1 MCSASQARRGQKE
14 EGFRMKT
21 PQLCLSLT
29 ISLALLQANLLQANA
44 SPNSQAIWEKLAGAS
59 QTKSS
64 QKPVQKKA
72 QQVVRKSAAT
82 KTVATA
88 GTYNATGIAN
98 SGTNGQVAL
107 FFGKDKD
114 SNPANKAPGAAL
126 TIHSSM
132 SEQEAAPEKTASA
145 EQPKIVA
152 MDPSVVSDAAAINAT
167 AAAAPAEAIPAP
179 AAPSKENK
187 NLLAQ
192 LAPDQ
197 ILVADASGDPG
208 STASTPIP
216 PVVSGTVDLEEFK
229 PSNSIDLKV
238 SQSRTFK
245 LRNKI
250 IRTSIS
256 EPAIAEPV
264 VVAENQMVL
273 LGKAPGGA
281 TLVIWDDAGNSVA
294 IDVKVSRDYSSLQS
308 MLREVDPRIIVKP
321 FSINGTDR
329 VVLMGDV
336 DHPESVI
343 RAFAVANAFMDDRGM
358 NITVAN
364 SRILGQ
370 RPGETGAAAAAAGGQ
385 TLSAISQVDRY
396 QFFGNQNNNISKA
409 QTIISE
415 GGRVTS
421 LIQVRKTPL
430 IVLHTTFMEMNS
442 AAVRELGLQLGIAF
456 TSQSFGFAIGGNPI
470 QGANNGNFLTTQPG
484 VNGTYGTMQNPVYG
498 NTNTNLTGLQNI
510 SGGGGAGLNALQ
522 GLFASPQTI
531 QILPGTNSAVIT
543 QNPGFNFFPVP
554 ASVGA
559 IGPGGAFG
567 NLPYVIPPGIN
578 PQFGAST
585 APVNFFGGGV
595 ANNYSNLGQ
604 GVPNGLPSLLG
615 GQSLFGSP
623 GGAVFTGADL
633 ANMFQAVSNFSSNQ
647 ASRWSINPTVQ
658 GTIGYSRARI
668 LAEPTLVTIS
678 GERAAFLAGGEIPIL
693 QSIATAGTAAQ
704 SIVFEP
710 YGLRL
715 NMIPVLLENGTI
727 NLQVSPEERLLDR
740 ANAFILPNQAF
751 AGGAISSIPA
761 FTTRKTQTTVEMKP
775 GQELFISG
783 LVSQNSGR
791 SLQKTPMIGE
801 VPVLG
806 ALYRSKAFAKNES
819 ELIVSVRPEV
829 ILPGTP
835 GQLKIPAE
843 LNKMEGSR
851 DLNILQVEP
860 STIDEGQYRS
870 GMVEKTFQIPNT
882 LPAGAPI
889 PDSTK

>member
-1 MCSASQARRGQKE
+1 
-14 EGFRMKT
+14 MKT

-29 ISLALLQANLLQANA
+29 LSLALLQANLLQASA
-44 SPNSQAIWEKLAGAS
+44 SPGSQAIWEKLSGATQAS
-59 QTKSS
+59 SKSS
-64 QKPVQKKA
+64 QKPVQKKKA
-72 QQVVRKSAAT
+72 PQVVRKSPAVKSLAS
-82 KTVATA
+82 A

-98 SGTNGQVAL
+98 GGSSGQVAL
-107 FFGKDKD
+107 FFGKKDKED
-114 SNPANKAPGAAL
+114 SPANKAPGAAL

-132 SEQEAAPEKTASA
+132 TEQEAAPVAA
-145 EQPKIVA
+145 AAIEQPKVVA
-152 MDPSVVSDAAAINAT
+152 MDPSVASDAAAINAT
-167 AAAAPAEAIPAP
+167 PAPAPAIAEVLPAP
-179 AAPSKENK
+179 AAATPASSPVSKENK

-197 ILVADASGDPG
+197 ILLADAGD
-208 STASTPIP
+208 SATATTPIP

-229 PSNSIDLKV
+229 PSNTIELKV

-256 EPAIAEPV
+256 DPAIAEPV

-273 LGKAPGGA
+273 LGKAPGGS

-294 IDVKVSRDYSSLQS
+294 IDVKVARDYSALQS

-321 FSINGTDR
+321 FSVGGADR

-370 RPGETGAAAAAAGGQ
+370 RPGEQGGAAQQGGASGQ
-385 TLSAISQVDRY
+385 LSAISQVDRY
-396 QFFGNQNNNISKA
+396 TFFGNQNNNISKA
-409 QTIISE
+409 QTIISD

-421 LIQVRKTPL
+421 LIQIRKTPL
-430 IVLHTTFMEMNS
+430 IVLHCTFMEMNS

-456 TSQSFGFAIGGNPI
+456 TSQSFGFAIGGNST
-470 QGANNGNFLTTQPG
+470 QLANNGNYLTTQPG
-484 VNGTYGTMQNPVYG
+484 VNGTYGTMQNPLVL

-510 SGGGGAGLNALQ
+510 SGGGAAGLNALQ
-522 GLFASPQTI
+522 GLFQAP
-531 QILPGTNSAVIT
+531 AVVTVGAGGNTVTT
-543 QNPGFNFFPVP
+543 QDPGFNFFPVP
-554 ASVGA
+554 AAFTGNP
-559 IGPGGAFG
+559 IFG
-567 NLPYVIPPGIN
+567 NQPFLVPPGTN

-585 APVNFFGGGV
+585 APVNFFGGGLSNV
-595 ANNYSNLGQ
+595 YSNLGQ
-604 GVPNGLPSLLG
+604 GVLNGLPGLLG
-615 GQSLFGSP
+615 GQALFGSP
-623 GGAVFTGADL
+623 GGATFQQGDL
-633 ANMFQAVSNFSSNQ
+633 ANMFQAISNFSSNQ

-658 GTIGYSRARI
+658 GTIGYSRSRI

-727 NLQVSPEERLLDR
+727 NLQVSPEERLLDK
-740 ANAFILPNQAF
+740 ANAFILPNQSF
-751 AGGAISSIPA
+751 NNGAPSVIPA

-843 LNKMEGSR
+843 LNKMEGTR

-860 STIDEGQYRS
+860 SVIDEGQYRS

>member
-1 MCSASQARRGQKE
+1 MNK
-14 EGFRMKT
+14 

-29 ISLALLQANLLQANA
+29 LSLALLQANLLQASA
-44 SPNSQAIWEKLAGAS
+44 SPGSAAIWEKLAGAS
-59 QTKSS
+59 QTSSTSNKKAAKKKTAQVVKKSS
-64 QKPVQKKA
+64 ALKRSTLA
-72 QQVVRKSAAT
+72 S
-82 KTVATA
+82 A
-88 GTYNATGIAN
+88 GTYNAAGIAN
-98 SGTNGQVAL
+98 GGSNGQVAL
-107 FFGKDKD
+107 FFGKNKD
-114 SNPANKAPGAAL
+114 ANPAGQEPGAAL
-126 TIHSSM
+126 TIHSPMPENQAAPAVAAAS
-132 SEQEAAPEKTASA
+132 SEQPNLL
-145 EQPKIVA
+145 A
-152 MDPSVVSDAAAINAT
+152 MGNSVVSDAAAVS
-167 AAAAPAEAIPAP
+167 AAAPAIAAATP
-179 AAPSKENK
+179 AAAPKESK

-197 ILVADASGDPG
+197 VLADAGDV
-208 STASTPIP
+208 STATTPIP

-229 PSNSIDLKV
+229 PSNTIELKV

-256 EPAIAEPV
+256 DPAIAEPV

-273 LGKAPGGA
+273 LGKAPGGS

-294 IDVKVSRDYSSLQS
+294 IDVKVARDYTGLQA

-321 FSINGTDR
+321 FSVGGADR

-336 DHPESVI
+336 DHPESII
-343 RAFAVANAFMDDRGM
+343 RAFAVANAFMDDRNM

-364 SRILGQ
+364 SRILGT
-370 RPGETGAAAAAAGGQ
+370 RPGETGGAAAAGGQ
-385 TLSAISQVDRY
+385 GGAQLSAISQVDRY
-396 QFFGNQNNNISKA
+396 TYFGNQNNNISKA
-409 QTIISE
+409 QTIISD

-442 AAVRELGLQLGIAF
+442 AAVRELGIQLGIGF
-456 TSQSFGFAIGGNPI
+456 TSQSFGFGVGGNPVA
-470 QGANNGNFLTTQPG
+470 GSGNNNFLTTEPG
-484 VNGTYGTMQNPVYG
+484 INGTYGTALNPTVTG
-498 NTNTNLTGLQNI
+498 FGTPQSTNWGVNGAPTLQNI
-510 SGGGGAGLNALQ
+510 NGGGQIGINALS
-522 GLFASPQTI
+522 GLFPA
-531 QILPGTNSAVIT
+531 AA
-543 QNPGFNFFPVP
+543 P
-554 ASVGA
+554 ASGFSFANIPSQISANPLLGSLGA
-559 IGPGGAFG
+559 LVTPGK
-567 NLPYVIPPGIN
+567 N
-578 PQFGAST
+578 PMFGAST
-585 APVNFFGGGV
+585 APVNFFGAGTPG
-595 ANNYSNLGQ
+595 NYSNVGQ
-604 GVPNGLPSLLG
+604 GVINTLPTLLG
-615 GQSLFGSP
+615 GQALFGSP
-623 GGAVFTGADL
+623 GGATFQQADL
-633 ANMFQAVSNFSSNQ
+633 ANMFQAVSNFASNQ
-647 ASRWSINPTVQ
+647 SSRWSVNPTVQ
-658 GTIGYSRARI
+658 GTIGYQRARI

-727 NLQVSPEERLLDR
+727 NLQVSPEERLLDH
-740 ANAFILPNQAF
+740 ANAFTLPNS
-751 AGGAISSIPA
+751 GSVPSTVPA

-791 SLQKTPMIGE
+791 SLQKTPILGE
-801 VPVLG
+801 IPVLG

-843 LNKMEGSR
+843 LNKMEASR
-851 DLNILQVEP
+851 DTNVLQVEP
-860 STIDEGQYRS
+860 SVLDEGQYRS
-870 GMVEKTFQIPNT
+870 GLVEKTFQIPNT
-882 LPAGAPI
+882 LPMGAPV

>member
-1 MCSASQARRGQKE
+1 MNK
-14 EGFRMKT
+14 

-29 ISLALLQANLLQANA
+29 LSLALLQANLLQASA
-44 SPNSQAIWEKLAGAS
+44 SPGSAAIWEKLAGAS
-59 QTKSS
+59 QASSKSNAKSGQKRVTQVSKKSTVAKSS
-64 QKPVQKKA
+64 APL
-72 QQVVRKSAAT
+72 
-82 KTVATA
+82 
-88 GTYNATGIAN
+88 NATGIAN
-98 SGTNGQVAL
+98 SGTSGQVAL
-107 FFGKDKD
+107 FFGKDK
-114 SNPANKAPGAAL
+114 SAGTKTAPGAAL
-126 TIHSSM
+126 TIHSPM
-132 SEQEAAPEKTASA
+132 SEQESAPEATAST
-145 EQPKIVA
+145 EQPKLVA
-152 MDPSVVSDAAAINAT
+152 MDNSVTSDAAGIES
-167 AAAAPAEAIPAP
+167 APLPAP
-179 AAPSKENK
+179 AVASKSSNK
-187 NLLAQ
+187 ELIAQ

-197 ILVADASGDPG
+197 ILADANDGS
-208 STASTPIP
+208 STAVAPIP

-229 PSNSIDLKV
+229 PSNTIDLKV
-238 SQSRTFK
+238 AQSRTFK

-256 EPAIAEPV
+256 DPSIAEPV

-294 IDVKVSRDYSSLQS
+294 IDVKVARDYSQLQS
-308 MLREVDPRIIVKP
+308 MLREIDPRIIVKP
-321 FSINGTDR
+321 FNVNGSDR
-329 VVLMGDV
+329 VVLQGDV

-358 NITVAN
+358 AITVSN
-364 SRILGQ
+364 SRIIGV
-370 RPGETGAAAAAAGGQ
+370 RPGEQGGSGNAAGGN
-385 TLSAISQVDRY
+385 TGALSAIGQVDRY
-396 QFFGNQNNNISKA
+396 TFFGNQNNNISKA
-409 QTIISE
+409 QTIISD

-421 LIQVRKTPL
+421 LIQIRKTPL
-430 IVLHTTFMEMNS
+430 IVLHCTFMEMNS
-442 AAVRELGLQLGIAF
+442 ASVRELGLQLGIGF
-456 TSQSFGFAIGGNPI
+456 TSQTFGFAIGGNP
-470 QGANNGNFLTTQPG
+470 QSAVNNTNFLTTQPG
-484 VNGTYGTMQNPVYG
+484 TNGTFGTFQNPVYPG
-498 NTNTNLTGLQNI
+498 QNQLAATNLTGLQNI
-510 SGGGGAGLNALQ
+510 QGGGAPGINFLNQ
-522 GLFASPQTI
+522 LFTPTPTTTVQPGGQTI
-531 QILPGTNSAVIT
+531 VTTPPGLVQALASQAIVAPGTN
-543 QNPGFNFFPVP
+543 PF
-554 ASVGA
+554 
-559 IGPGGAFG
+559 
-567 NLPYVIPPGIN
+567 
-578 PQFGAST
+578 FGAST
-585 APVNFFGGGV
+585 APVNFLGGGL
-595 ANNYSNLGQ
+595 NNVFSNLGL
-604 GVPNGLPSLLG
+604 GVINGLPSLLG
-615 GQSLFGSP
+615 GQALFGNP
-623 GGAVFTGADL
+623 GGATFTQADL
-633 ANMFQAVSNFSSNQ
+633 ANMFQAVSNFSTGN
-647 ASRWSINPTVQ
+647 ASRWSINPTTH

-740 ANAFILPNQAF
+740 ANSFILPNQAA
-751 AGGAISSIPA
+751 AGGAVSSVPA

-791 SLQKTPMIGE
+791 TLQKTPMIGE

-829 ILPGTP
+829 ILPGSP

-843 LNKMEGSR
+843 LNKMEGRR

-860 STIDEGQYRS
+860 SVIDEGQYTS
-870 GMVEKTFQIPNT
+870 GMVEKTFPIPNT

-889 PDSTK
+889 PDNNGTK

>member
-72 QQVVRKSAAT
+72 QQVVRKSAAA

-98 SGTNGQVAL
+98 SGANGQVAL

-132 SEQEAAPEKTASA
+132 SEQEAAPEKTASV

-167 AAAAPAEAIPAP
+167 TAAAPAEAMPAP
-179 AAPSKENK
+179 VAPSKENK

-294 IDVKVSRDYSSLQS
+294 IDVKVSRDYSALQS

-358 NITVAN
+358 NITVSN

-370 RPGETGAAAAAAGGQ
+370 RPGETGAAAAGGGQ
-385 TLSAISQVDRY
+385 TLSAISSVDRY
-396 QFFGNQNNNISKA
+396 TFFGNQNNNISKA
-409 QTIISE
+409 QTIISD

-470 QGANNGNFLTTQPG
+470 QGSNNGNFLTTQPG
-484 VNGTYGTMQNPVYG
+484 VNGTYGTAQNPTILG
-498 NTNTNLTGLQNI
+498 TATNLSNLANI
-510 SGGGGAGLNALQ
+510 SGGGAAGLNALQ
-522 GLFASPQTI
+522 GLFANVPTQTVSNGVVTTTPA
-531 QILPGTNSAVIT
+531 Q
-543 QNPGFNFFPVP
+543 PGFNFFPTP
-554 ASVGA
+554 ASGTAV
-559 IGPGGAFG
+559 GPGGAFG
-567 NLPYVIPPGIN
+567 FLPYLIPPGTN

-585 APVNFFGGGV
+585 APVNFFGGGLSSQI
-595 ANNYSNLGQ
+595 SNLGQ

-658 GTIGYSRARI
+658 GTIGYSRSRI

-851 DLNILQVEP
+851 DLNVLQVEP
-860 STIDEGQYRS
+860 SVIDEGQYRS

>member
-1 MCSASQARRGQKE
+1 MNRVNSGV
-14 EGFRMKT
+14 
-21 PQLCLSLT
+21 
-29 ISLALLQANLLQANA
+29 AN
-44 SPNSQAIWEKLAGAS
+44 S
-59 QTKSS
+59 
-64 QKPVQKKA
+64 
-72 QQVVRKSAAT
+72 
-82 KTVATA
+82 TA
-88 GTYNATGIAN
+88 G
-98 SGTNGQVAL
+98 QVLL
-107 FFGKDKD
+107 FFGKDANAAA
-114 SNPANKAPGAAL
+114 SAPAAAL

-132 SEQEAAPEKTASA
+132 SEKQNV
-145 EQPKIVA
+145 EQPKLLA
-152 MDPSVVSDAAAINAT
+152 MDSQSTSDAAPVV
-167 AAAAPAEAIPAP
+167 AAAKPVIASSE
-179 AAPSKENK
+179 SKQ
-187 NLLAQ
+187 LLAQ

-197 ILVADASGDPG
+197 ILAQAD
-208 STASTPIP
+208 TAVNPIP

-229 PSNSIDLKV
+229 PSNTIDLKV

-256 EPAIAEPV
+256 DPAVAEPV

-294 IDVKVSRDYSSLQS
+294 IDVRVNRDYTALQT
-308 MLREVDPRIIVKP
+308 MLREIDPRIIVKP
-321 FSINGTDR
+321 FSVGGADR

-358 NITVAN
+358 NITVSG

-370 RPGETGAAAAAAGGQ
+370 RLGEQGGGSGVAAGQSGQ
-385 TLSAISQVDRY
+385 LSAISQVDRY
-396 QFFGNQNNNISKA
+396 TFFGNQNNNISKA
-409 QTIISE
+409 QTMLSD

-430 IVLHTTFMEMNS
+430 VVLHCTFMEMNS
-442 AAVRELGLQLGIAF
+442 SAVRELGVQLGIGF
-456 TSQSFGFAIGGNPI
+456 TSQSFGFSIGGNN
-470 QGANNGNFLTTQPG
+470 QLSAGNGYLTSASG
-484 VNGTYGTMQNPVYG
+484 VNGTIGTGVNAGINPYTA
-498 NTNTNLTGLQNI
+498 TNTNLANVNGLLSTLTGATSPIGLDSLLGI
-510 SGGGGAGLNALQ
+510 APGAATYGGALLPA
-522 GLFASPQTI
+522 FITR
-531 QILPGTNSAVIT
+531 PGTT
-543 QNPGFNFFPVP
+543 
-554 ASVGA
+554 
-559 IGPGGAFG
+559 
-567 NLPYVIPPGIN
+567 PY
-578 PQFGAST
+578 FGATS
-585 APVNFFGGGV
+585 APVNFYGGQTPG
-595 ANNYSNLGQ
+595 STTNLGQ
-604 GVPNGLPSLLG
+604 GVINGLPSLLG
-615 GQSLFGSP
+615 GQALFGQP
-623 GGAVFTGADL
+623 GGATLVPTDL
-633 ANMFQAVSNFSSNQ
+633 ANMFNAISNFASGN
-647 ASRWSINPTVQ
+647 ASRWSINPTIQ

-668 LAEPTLVTIS
+668 LAEPTLVTLS
-678 GERAAFLAGGEIPIL
+678 GERASFLAGGEIPIL

-715 NMIPVLLENGTI
+715 NMIPVLMENGAI

-740 ANAFILPNQAF
+740 ANAFVVPG
-751 AGGAISSIPA
+751 GGAGSSIPA

-791 SLQKTPMIGE
+791 SLQKTPIIGE

-843 LNKMEGSR
+843 LNKMEAVR
-851 DLNILQVEP
+851 DVNMLQVEP
-860 STIDEGQYRS
+860 SVLDEGQYRS
-870 GMVEKTFQIPNT
+870 GMVEKSFQIPNT

-889 PDSTK
+889 PDSGK

>member
-1 MCSASQARRGQKE
+1 MNK
-14 EGFRMKT
+14 

-29 ISLALLQANLLQANA
+29 LSLALLQANLLQASA
-44 SPNSQAIWEKLAGAS
+44 SPGSAAIWEKLAGAS
-59 QTKSS
+59 QTSNKKAAKKNPAQVKKSS
-64 QKPVQKKA
+64 ALKRSPLV
-72 QQVVRKSAAT
+72 S
-82 KTVATA
+82 A
-88 GTYNATGIAN
+88 GTYNAAGIAN
-98 SGTNGQVAL
+98 GGSNGQVAL
-107 FFGKDKD
+107 FFGKNKD
-114 SNPANKAPGAAL
+114 ASPANKEPGAAL
-126 TIHSSM
+126 TIHSPM
-132 SEQEAAPEKTASA
+132 SENEPAPAVTAASNEPA
-145 EQPKIVA
+145 PKIVA
-152 MDPSVVSDAAAINAT
+152 MDNSVVSDAAAV
-167 AAAAPAEAIPAP
+167 AAPTTPAP
-179 AAPSKENK
+179 AIVPAPAPTKPQSKD
-187 NLLAQ
+187 LLAQ

-197 ILVADASGDPG
+197 LLAEAGDTT
-208 STASTPIP
+208 TAATPIP

-229 PSNSIDLKV
+229 PSNTIELKV

-256 EPAIAEPV
+256 DPAIAEPV

-273 LGKAPGGA
+273 LGKAPGGS

-294 IDVKVSRDYSSLQS
+294 IDVKVARDYTSLQA

-321 FSINGTDR
+321 FSVGGADR

-336 DHPESVI
+336 DHPESII
-343 RAFAVANAFMDDRGM
+343 RAFAVANAFMDDRNM

-364 SRILGQ
+364 SRILAQ
-370 RPGETGAAAAAAGGQ
+370 RPGEVGGAGQTGGQ
-385 TLSAISQVDRY
+385 QGQLSAISQVDRY
-396 QFFGNQNNNISKA
+396 TFFGNQGNNISKA
-409 QTIISE
+409 QTIISD

-442 AAVRELGLQLGIAF
+442 SAVRELGIQLGIGF
-456 TSQSFGFAIGGNPI
+456 TSQSFGFGIGGNAT
-470 QGANNGNFLTTQPG
+470 QTANNGAFLTSQPG
-484 VNGTYGTMQNPVYG
+484 INGTYGTALNPTVLG
-498 NTNTNLTGLQNI
+498 AATNFNNLAGLSSGGAPGLNYVTNLAGAAI
-510 SGGGGAGLNALQ
+510 SNPLW
-522 GLFASPQTI
+522 I
-531 QILPGTNSAVIT
+531 KPGV
-543 QNPGFNFFPVP
+543 NP
-554 ASVGA
+554 A
-559 IGPGGAFG
+559 
-567 NLPYVIPPGIN
+567 
-578 PQFGAST
+578 FGAST
-585 APVNFFGGGV
+585 APVNFFGGGLSNV
-595 ANNYSNLGQ
+595 YSNVGQ
-604 GVPNGLPSLLG
+604 GVINGLPSLLS

-623 GGAVFTGADL
+623 GGAIFQQSDL
-633 ANMFQAVSNFSSNQ
+633 ANMFQAISNFASNH
-647 ASRWSINPTVQ
+647 ASRWSVNPTVQ

-727 NLQVSPEERLLDR
+727 NLQVSPEERLLDKT
-740 ANAFILPNQAF
+740 NAFVLPNSTI
-751 AGGAISSIPA
+751 GLPSTIPA

-775 GQELFISG
+775 GQELFICG

-791 SLQKTPMIGE
+791 SLQKTPIMGE

-835 GQLKIPAE
+835 GQLKVPAE
-843 LNKMEGSR
+843 LNKMEGAR
-851 DLNILQVEP
+851 DTNILQVEP
-860 STIDEGQYRS
+860 STIDESQYRS
-870 GMVEKTFQIPNT
+870 GLVEKSLQLPNT
-882 LPAGAPI
+882 LPIGAPI
-889 PDSTK
+889 PDSK

>member
-1 MCSASQARRGQKE
+1 MNK
-14 EGFRMKT
+14 

-29 ISLALLQANLLQANA
+29 LSLALLQANLLQASA
-44 SPNSQAIWEKLAGAS
+44 SPGSAAIWEKLAGAPQAS
-59 QTKSS
+59 SKRS
-64 QKPVQKKA
+64 QKPAQKRT
-72 QQVVRKSAAT
+72 QQVVQKSTLAKQHAPIARGTFNAAG
-82 KTVATA
+82 VASSVTPQ
-88 GTYNATGIAN
+88 
-98 SGTNGQVAL
+98 QVAL
-107 FFGKDKD
+107 FFGK
-114 SNPANKAPGAAL
+114 NKSAGSASQEPGAAL

-132 SEQEAAPEKTASA
+132 NEQEAPAAQAASQ
-145 EQPKIVA
+145 EQPKLVA
-152 MDPSVVSDAAAINAT
+152 LDPSVVSDAAEV
-167 AAAAPAEAIPAP
+167 AAAPAPV
-179 AAPSKENK
+179 KESRESNK

-197 ILVADASGDPG
+197 LLADAGDG
-208 STASTPIP
+208 GGTASTPIP

-229 PSNSIDLKV
+229 PSNTIDLKV

-250 IRTSIS
+250 VRTSIS
-256 EPAIAEPV
+256 DPAIAEPV

-273 LGKAPGGA
+273 LGKTPGGA

-294 IDVKVSRDYSSLQS
+294 IDVKVARDYTSLQA
-308 MLREVDPRIIVKP
+308 MLREVDPRIIVKA
-321 FSINGTDR
+321 FSVGGSDR
-329 VVLMGDV
+329 VVLTGDV

-370 RPGETGAAAAAAGGQ
+370 RPGELGGTGQQGGQ
-385 TLSAISQVDRY
+385 AGQLSAIGQVDRY
-396 QFFGNQNNNISKA
+396 TFFGNQNNNISKA
-409 QTIISE
+409 QTILSD

-421 LIQVRKTPL
+421 LIQIRKTPL

-442 AAVRELGLQLGIAF
+442 ASVRELGLQLGLAF
-456 TSQSFGFAIGGNPI
+456 TSQSFGFAIGGNPA
-470 QGANNGNFLTTQPG
+470 QSQNNGAYLTTQPG
-484 VNGTYGTMQNPVYG
+484 VNGTYGTLQNPSVLG
-498 NTNTNLTGLQNI
+498 TATNLSGLANI
-510 SGGGGAGLNALQ
+510 AGGGTAGINALQ
-522 GLFASPQTI
+522 GLFPNVATQTVS
-531 QILPGTNSAVIT
+531 QGVVTNTPA
-543 QNPGFNFFPVP
+543 QPGFNFFNVP
-554 ASVGA
+554 AVLTGN
-559 IGPGGAFG
+559 PVFG
-567 NLPYVIPPGIN
+567 NPGFLVPPGTN

-585 APVNFFGGGV
+585 APVNFFGGGQ
-595 ANNYSNLGQ
+595 ANTYSNLGQ
-604 GVPNGLPSLLG
+604 GVINGLPNLLG
-615 GQSLFGSP
+615 GQALFGSP
-623 GGAVFTGADL
+623 GGATFQSGDL
-633 ANMFQAVSNFSSNQ
+633 ANIFQAISNFSSNQ

-740 ANAFILPNQAF
+740 ANAFVLPNQAP
-751 AGGAISSIPA
+751 GGPPSSVPA
-761 FTTRKTQTTVEMKP
+761 FTTRKTQTTVELKP

-791 SLQKTPMIGE
+791 TLQKTPMIGE

-870 GMVEKTFQIPNT
+870 GMVEKTFEIPNT

-889 PDSTK
+889 PDSGK

>member
-1 MCSASQARRGQKE
+1 
-14 EGFRMKT
+14 MKK

-29 ISLALLQANLLQANA
+29 LSLALLQANLLQASA
-44 SPNSQAIWEKLAGAS
+44 SPGSAAIWEKLAGAS
-59 QTKSS
+59 QTSSKSS
-64 QKPVQKKA
+64 QKPAKKKA
-72 QQVVRKSAAT
+72 QQVVRKSSAVKRSSLAS
-82 KTVATA
+82 A
-88 GTYNATGIAN
+88 GTYNANGIAN
-98 SGTNGQVAL
+98 GGSTGQVAL

-114 SNPANKAPGAAL
+114 ASPATKAPGAAL
-126 TIHSSM
+126 TIHSPM
-132 SEQEAAPEKTASA
+132 SEQEAAPVTASA
-145 EQPKIVA
+145 PQPKLVA
-152 MDPSVVSDAAAINAT
+152 MDNSIASDAT
-167 AAAAPAEAIPAP
+167 AVSTPTAPAP
-179 AAPSKENK
+179 AIALASPVKESK

-197 ILVADASGDPG
+197 LLADAGDT
-208 STASTPIP
+208 STATTPIP

-229 PSNSIDLKV
+229 PSNTIELKV

-256 EPAIAEPV
+256 DPAIAEPV

-294 IDVKVSRDYSSLQS
+294 IDVKVARDYTALQA

-321 FSINGTDR
+321 FSVGGADR

-358 NITVAN
+358 AITVAN
-364 SRILGQ
+364 SRILGT
-370 RPGETGAAAAAAGGQ
+370 RPGEQGGSGQAGGQ
-385 TLSAISQVDRY
+385 QGQLSAISQVDRY
-396 QFFGNQNNNISKA
+396 TFFGNQNNNISKA
-409 QTIISE
+409 QTIISD

-421 LIQVRKTPL
+421 LIQIRKTPL

-442 AAVRELGLQLGIAF
+442 AAVRELGIQLGIAF
-456 TSQSFGFAIGGNPI
+456 TSQSFGFAVGGNSSFAPSN
-470 QGANNGNFLTTQPG
+470 AFLTTQPG
-484 VNGTYGTMQNPVYG
+484 VNGTYGTAQNPSIFG
-498 NTNTNLTGLQNI
+498 TATNLSGLQNI
-510 SGGGGAGLNALQ
+510 NGGGAAGINALQ
-522 GLFASPQTI
+522 NLFANVATQTVSN
-531 QILPGTNSAVIT
+531 GVVTNTPA
-543 QNPGFNFFPVP
+543 QPGFNFFNVP
-554 ASVGA
+554 ALLTGNQT
-559 IGPGGAFG
+559 FG
-567 NLPYVIPPGIN
+567 NPGILIPPGTN
-578 PQFGAST
+578 PRFGAST
-585 APVNFFGGGV
+585 APVNFFGGGNA
-595 ANNYSNLGQ
+595 ANVSNLGL
-604 GVPNGLPSLLG
+604 GVINGLPGLLG
-615 GQSLFGSP
+615 GQALFGQP
-623 GGAVFTGADL
+623 GGATFQQSDL
-633 ANMFQAVSNFSSNQ
+633 ANMFQAISNFASNSS
-647 ASRWSINPTVQ
+647 SRWSVNPTVQ

-740 ANAFILPNQAF
+740 ANAFTLPNQAP
-751 AGGAISSIPA
+751 GGPASSVPA

-791 SLQKTPMIGE
+791 SLQKTPMLGE

-851 DLNILQVEP
+851 DLNLLQVEP